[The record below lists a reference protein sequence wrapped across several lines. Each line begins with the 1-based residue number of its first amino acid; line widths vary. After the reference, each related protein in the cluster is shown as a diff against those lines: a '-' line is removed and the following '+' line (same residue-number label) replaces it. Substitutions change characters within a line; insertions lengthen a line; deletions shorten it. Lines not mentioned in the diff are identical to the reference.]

1 VREIAQR
8 IGAVNVVAWS
18 LRDVTGL
25 DRDPAIYWPE
35 PHLEVEPEPEDGPV
49 LVTVSYEVLPENVER
64 FLDAMVKVRRM
75 KMRTGATSYSVFRD
89 GGDPFRFVEVSEY
102 PNWAEHLRQHG
113 GRLTGSDR
121 ATEVA
126 AAACATGPPEIQHL
140 LPPEARPSR

>member
-1 VREIAQR
+1 
-8 IGAVNVVAWS
+8 
-18 LRDVTGL
+18 
-25 DRDPAIYWPE
+25 
-35 PHLEVEPEPEDGPV
+35 
-49 LVTVSYEVLPENVER
+49 
-64 FLDAMVKVRRM
+64 
-75 KMRTGATSYSVFRD
+75 
-89 GGDPFRFVEVSEY
+89 VSEY